1 MMLNDVM
8 QEAINEQINNEL
20 FAMYSY
26 LSMSA
31 YCEHK
36 QLRGCAHWMRL
47 QSQEEHQHAMR
58 LYDFLIAR
66 QGRVKLKPIAEPQ
79 FDFPSV
85 PAVFETAYK
94 QEQEVTSQI
103 NSLYQLAF
111 NEKAFAAL
119 VELEWFIN
127 EQVEEEQTARDIVYK
142 FQLVKNDPAALLD
155 LDREL
160 GARTGSAAPA
170 ATAAK

>member
-1 MMLNDVM
+1 MMLNEVM

-36 QLRGCAHWMRL
+36 QFRGCARWMRF
-47 QSQEEHQHAMR
+47 QSDEEKVHAMR

-66 QGRVKLKPIAEPQ
+66 QGRVKLRPIAAPQ
-79 FDFPSV
+79 FEFASV
-85 PAVFETAYK
+85 ADVFKKAFE
-94 QEQEVTSQI
+94 QEQTVTTQI
-103 NSLYQLAF
+103 NALYELAF
-111 NEKAFAAL
+111 KEKAFAAL

-127 EQVEEEQTARDIVYK
+127 EQVEEEKTVRDIVYK
-142 FQLVKNDPAALLD
+142 FELVKNDPAALLD

-160 GARTGSAAPA
+160 GGRQPESDTPVDDA
-170 ATAAK
+170 

>member
-1 MMLNDVM
+1 MLLNDTV

-36 QLRGCAHWMRL
+36 QFRGCAHWMRL
-47 QSQEEHQHAMR
+47 QSQEEYGHAMR
-58 LYDFLIAR
+58 LYDFMVVR
-66 QGRVKLKPIAEPQ
+66 QARVKLKPIAQPDIE
-79 FDFPSV
+79 FKSV
-85 PAVFETAYK
+85 AETFEKSLA
-94 QEQEVTSQI
+94 QEQTVTQQI
-103 NSLYQLAF
+103 NSLYELAF
-111 NEKAFAAL
+111 KEKAFAAL

-127 EQVEEEQTARDIVYK
+127 EQVEEEKTARDIVYK
-142 FQLVKNDPAALLD
+142 FHLVKDDPAALLD

-160 GARTGSAAPA
+160 GARPAEAPA
-170 ATAAK
+170 ASA